1 MRTCYFLLLLSTIGT
16 LARAQNFSIE
26 LFSSGF
32 NQPLDIQNAGD
43 DRLFIVEK
51 NGLIKIVNG
60 DGTVPPSPFVD
71 ISTKIDPSGEGGLLG
86 LAFHPDY
93 SNNGY
98 FYVNYVDLNRD
109 LQISRFSVS
118 PGDGNIADP
127 NSELPILNYEHDNVF
142 HYGGTIGFGPD
153 GYFYISTGDDLSSD
167 NAQNTTNLKGK
178 ILRLDVDNPSGGN
191 NYGIPP
197 DNPFAGSTT
206 ESEEIWAYGL
216 RNPWKFSFD
225 VPENTIWIAD
235 VGEST
240 VEEINRVSIIESGY
254 NFGWPCYEGS
264 MPHST
269 LDCPPVNELE
279 FPLAEYTHD
288 IGFAIIGGYVYRG
301 TSFPDFYGSYLFAD
315 IGSDI
320 LGWVDESEAI
330 HFTQPYGRNWSSLG
344 VDFSGEIY
352 LAAFTVGEIYKLDL
366 QLSIPQYQE
375 HEVFLFPK
383 QTKMEFSIKLKEHV
397 ISSVTILDLHGRK
410 LWSTSGNSSSDLS
423 IKLPL
428 MDRGVYFVK
437 IEDISGNVSL
447 RKIVLE

>member
-1 MRTCYFLLLLSTIGT
+1 
-16 LARAQNFSIE
+16 
-26 LFSSGF
+26 
-32 NQPLDIQNAGD
+32 
-43 DRLFIVEK
+43 
-51 NGLIKIVNG
+51 
-60 DGTVPPSPFVD
+60 
-71 ISTKIDPSGEGGLLG
+71 
-86 LAFHPDY
+86 
-93 SNNGY
+93 
-98 FYVNYVDLNRD
+98 
-109 LQISRFSVS
+109 
-118 PGDGNIADP
+118 
-127 NSELPILNYEHDNVF
+127 
-142 HYGGTIGFGPD
+142 
-153 GYFYISTGDDLSSD
+153 
-167 NAQNTTNLKGK
+167 
-178 ILRLDVDNPSGGN
+178 
-191 NYGIPP
+191 
-197 DNPFAGSTT
+197 
-206 ESEEIWAYGL
+206 
-216 RNPWKFSFD
+216 
-225 VPENTIWIAD
+225 
-235 VGEST
+235 
-240 VEEINRVSIIESGY
+240 
-254 NFGWPCYEGS
+254 

-375 HEVFLFPK
+375 HEVFLFPNP
-383 QTKMEFSIKLKEHV
+383 TKMEFSIKLKEHV